1 MKNQKISDLNI
12 ANVKQVISHQVPV
25 QLGVVCVIHY
35 GLQPSLKPGLKP
47 HVIL

>member
-25 QLGVVCVIHY
+25 QLGVVCIIHY
-35 GLQPSLKPGLKP
+35 SL
-47 HVIL
+47 